1 MGDTLKLRLLS
12 TDQVAVM
19 REKCVYLLATL
30 GMRIDHDGALGL
42 LAEAGADVDRDTHVV
57 KFPAD
62 LVEAALA
69 TVPRELVVKG
79 ADPSHDCPIPHPAGL
94 FYSCTNIQSMLHH
107 DVDSKRFE
115 DNTVQ
120 RYSEWCQII
129 EILEHADIVAI
140 QTPMDVPHESAEV
153 HALDIQLRNTTKPL
167 WMHAFSLEA
176 VPYMFEL
183 MVARMGSVEA
193 LRAQSVAIINPG
205 TVSPFIMKAM
215 DAEEIIQTCHHG
227 VPLSADGHVMSGF
240 TGPMTVAGSTVQNC
254 AEVLAHI
261 VLSQVV
267 KPGHPA
273 MMTQFNVP
281 GDMATG
287 FSTLATPA
295 ANVQRSAGV
304 QLCKEGFGIPVSGC
318 PIMTDTYVSDGR
330 AVAEK
335 ALGGLMSIM
344 AGMDIAYGVGRL
356 GGASLASPAQ
366 LVVDNQL
373 IALLKEYV
381 GGVQVDDEYLAVDEI
396 VAAGIGGSFVQSKHT
411 LRHCRDYVEPSLFRF
426 QLQQLWEADGEKT
439 LYDRAVDEYR
449 RLKTLIK
456 PVDLPEDVQRDMTDV
471 VARADKAL
479 CP

>member
-1 MGDTLKLRLLS
+1 
-12 TDQVAVM
+12 
-19 REKCVYLLATL
+19 
-30 GMRIDHDGALGL
+30 
-42 LAEAGADVDRDTHVV
+42 
-57 KFPAD
+57 
-62 LVEAALA
+62 
-69 TVPRELVVKG
+69 
-79 ADPSHDCPIPHPAGL
+79 
-94 FYSCTNIQSMLHH
+94 
-107 DVDSKRFE
+107 
-115 DNTVQ
+115 
-120 RYSEWCQII
+120 
-129 EILEHADIVAI
+129 
-140 QTPMDVPHESAEV
+140 MDVPAESAEV
-153 HALDIQLRNTTKPL
+153 HALSIQMQNTTKPL
-167 WMHAFSLEA
+167 WMHAFSLDA
-176 VPYMFEL
+176 VPFMFEL

-193 LRAQSVAIINPG
+193 LREQSVAIINPG

-215 DAEEIIQTCHHG
+215 DAEEIIQACHHG
-227 VPLSADGHVMSGF
+227 VPISADGHVMSGF
-240 TGPMTVAGSTVQNC
+240 VSPMTVAGSVVQNC

-261 VLSQVV
+261 ILCQVV

-344 AGMDIAYGVGRL
+344 AGMDIAYGLGRL

-366 LVVDNQL
+366 LIIDDQL

-381 GGVQVDDEYLAVDEI
+381 RGVHVDDDYLAIDEI
-396 VAAGIGGSFVQSKHT
+396 VAAGIGGSFVHSKHT
-411 LRHCRDYVEPSLFRF
+411 LRHCRDYVEPGLFRF
-426 QLQQLWEADGEKT
+426 QLQQTWEAEGEKD
-439 LYDRAVDEYR
+439 LYARAVDEYR
-449 RLKTLIK
+449 RLLTQIK
-456 PVDLPEDVQRDMTDV
+456 PVDLPDDVRRDMDGV

-479 CP
+479 VA

>member
-1 MGDTLKLRLLS
+1 
-12 TDQVAVM
+12 
-19 REKCVYLLATL
+19 
-30 GMRIDHDGALGL
+30 
-42 LAEAGADVDRDTHVV
+42 
-57 KFPAD
+57 
-62 LVEAALA
+62 
-69 TVPRELVVKG
+69 
-79 ADPSHDCPIPHPAGL
+79 
-94 FYSCTNIQSMLHH
+94 
-107 DVDSKRFE
+107 
-115 DNTVQ
+115 
-120 RYSEWCQII
+120 
-129 EILEHADIVAI
+129 
-140 QTPMDVPHESAEV
+140 MDVPAESAEV
-153 HALDIQLRNTTKPL
+153 HALSIQMQNTTKPL

-176 VPYMFEL
+176 VPFMFEL

-193 LRAQSVAIINPG
+193 LREQSVAIINSG
-205 TVSPFIMKAM
+205 HRVAV
-215 DAEEIIQTCHHG
+215 HHEGDGRRGDHPG
-227 VPLSADGHVMSGF
+227 VPSRRAASRPTGTSCPGF
-240 TGPMTVAGSTVQNC
+240 VSPMTVAGSVVQNC
-254 AEVLAHI
+254 AEVLAHVI
-261 VLSQVV
+261 LCQVV

-366 LVVDNQL
+366 LVIDNQL

-381 GGVQVDDEYLAVDEI
+381 GGVHVDDEYLAVDEI
-396 VAAGIGGSFVQSKHT
+396 VAAGIGGSFVHEQAHAAPLPR
-411 LRHCRDYVEPSLFRF
+411 LRGAQPLPLPAAADSGRPRARRTSTSAPSTST
-426 QLQQLWEADGEKT
+426 GGCKT
-439 LYDRAVDEYR
+439 Q
-449 RLKTLIK
+449 IK
-456 PVDLPEDVQRDMTDV
+456 PVDLPDDVRRDMDAV

-479 CP
+479 SVTT

>member
-1 MGDTLKLRLLS
+1 MGDTLKLRMLS
-12 TDQVAVM
+12 SDQVGIM
-19 REKCVYLLATL
+19 REKCLYLLSTM
-30 GMRIDHDGALGL
+30 GMRIDHEGALQT
-42 LAEAGADVDRDTHVV
+42 LAVAGADVDLETHVV
-57 KFPAD
+57 RFPVD
-62 LVEAALA
+62 LIETAIAS
-69 TVPRELVVKG
+69 VPAELTIKG
-79 ADPSHDCPIPHPAGL
+79 ADPAHDCPIPHPTGL

-107 DVDSKRFE
+107 DVSTGRFE
-115 DNTVQ
+115 DNSAQ
-120 RYSEWCQII
+120 RFAEWCQII
-129 EILEHADIVAI
+129 EILDNADICAI
-140 QTPMDVPHESAEV
+140 QTPMDVPAESAEV
-153 HALDIQLRNTTKPL
+153 HALSIQMQNTTKPL

-176 VPYMFEL
+176 VPFMFEL

-193 LRAQSVAIINPG
+193 LREQSVAIINPG

-215 DAEEIIQTCHHG
+215 DAEEIIQACHHG
-227 VPLSADGHVMSGF
+227 VPISADGHVMSGF
-240 TGPMTVAGSTVQNC
+240 TSPMTVAGSVVQNC
-254 AEVLAHI
+254 AEVLAHVI
-261 VLSQVV
+261 LCQVV

-318 PIMTDTYVSDGR
+318 PIMTDTYASDGR

-366 LVVDNQL
+366 LVIDNQL

-381 GGVQVDDEYLAVDEI
+381 GGVHVDDDYLAVERNRHR
-396 VAAGIGGSFVQSKHT
+396 GHRRE
-411 LRHCRDYVEPSLFRF
+411 LR
-426 QLQQLWEADGEKT
+426 A
-439 LYDRAVDEYR
+439 
-449 RLKTLIK
+449 
-456 PVDLPEDVQRDMTDV
+456 
-471 VARADKAL
+471 
-479 CP
+479 